1 MKKAL
6 LILALTLT
14 ACTTAAPVAPTVPT
28 TTTPAETTPPA
39 AFIYHYLP
47 YGISFEIPEGWGFAK
62 ADAPY
67 NEFADT
73 TKGED
78 SFVRLQL
85 PKETYP
91 GTNFGNADLGLSA
104 VYVASLEDCL
114 AYPSSDAQAIFDI
127 KQSTVL
133 NGITYYTSTSTGAA
147 AGNIYDSKNYRT
159 YQNQFCFSAAETLH
173 TSNIGNYDPGT
184 VTAVDEDAVWA
195 RLEAIL
201 QTVRFDAVQ

>member
-14 ACTTAAPVAPTVPT
+14 ACTTAPAPVAPSTPAET
-28 TTTPAETTPPA
+28 TTTPA
-39 AFIYHYLP
+39 AFIYQYFP

-67 NEFADT
+67 NEFADS

-104 VYVASLEDCL
+104 VYVASLEECL
-114 AYPSSDAQAIFDI
+114 AYPGSDSQSVFDI

-133 NGITYYTSTSTGAA
+133 SGITYYTSTSTGAA

-195 RLEAIL
+195 RLDAIL
-201 QTVRFDAVQ
+201 QTVKFQ

>member
-1 MKKAL
+1 MKKTL
-6 LILALTLT
+6 FLLALALT
-14 ACTTAAPVAPTVPT
+14 ACTTAAPVAPTTPPPPVET
-28 TTTPAETTPPA
+28 TTAPD
-39 AFIYHYLP
+39 AFIYHYFP
-47 YGISFEIPEGWGFAK
+47 YGISLEIPEGWGFAK

-67 NEFADT
+67 SEFADA

-91 GTNFGNADLGLSA
+91 GTNFGNADLGLSV
-104 VYVASLEDCL
+104 VYTDNLNDCL
-114 AYPSSDAQAIFDI
+114 NYPSANAPATFDI
-127 KQSTVL
+127 AKSTVL

-184 VTAVDEDAVWA
+184 VTEVNADAVWA
-195 RLEAIL
+195 RLDAIL
-201 QTVRFDAVQ
+201 QTVRFDDVQ